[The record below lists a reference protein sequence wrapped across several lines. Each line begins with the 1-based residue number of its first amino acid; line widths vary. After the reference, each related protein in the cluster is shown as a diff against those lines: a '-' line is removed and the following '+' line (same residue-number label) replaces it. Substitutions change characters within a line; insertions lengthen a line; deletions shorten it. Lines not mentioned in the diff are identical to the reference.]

1 MHKLIVSMHK
11 ELLLLLR
18 DKAGLAVLFIMP
30 AALVFVITL
39 LQDAP
44 IRNYQRSK
52 IPLIF
57 LNQDKQKLG
66 NTIEKGLLN
75 SDYFELQSVERGDTL
90 DVSSARDLVARG
102 KFRAAIIVPMHATEN
117 LERLAATLYK
127 TKISPNPESEK
138 ENISIDSSNIR
149 IYFDPAIQKLFKT
162 AVLNALQSNIEKVK
176 SEILLRV
183 FSKEILNDV
192 KSMSGGMVDF
202 QVNDVE
208 LLEEDTDIVKIKSIY
223 ASEAKQAVMPN
234 TVQHNVPAW
243 SMFAMFFIALPLAGS
258 MIKERESGSLK
269 RLLTMPVSLTQILL
283 AKVLVFIFVCL
294 LQFVLMMMIGILI
307 LPMLGTPTLELGN
320 SISGLL
326 LIVIAS
332 AFAASGFGI
341 MVGTMA
347 TSHEQAS
354 TFSAVSIIL
363 AAALG
368 GVMVPVYLMPVF
380 MQQVSQYSPL
390 AWGLNAFLE
399 IFVRGSGLR
408 EILPNSIALI
418 LFGMATLIIAIFVFK
433 FRTQKI

>member
-1 MHKLIVSMHK
+1 M
-11 ELLLLLR
+11 
-18 DKAGLAVLFIMP
+18 
-30 AALVFVITL
+30 T
-39 LQDAP
+39 P
-44 IRNYQRSK
+44 IN
-52 IPLIF
+52 
-57 LNQDKQKLG
+57 
-66 NTIEKGLLN
+66 
-75 SDYFELQSVERGDTL
+75 
-90 DVSSARDLVARG
+90 
-102 KFRAAIIVPMHATEN
+102 N
-117 LERLAATLYK
+117 L
-127 TKISPNPESEK
+127 
-138 ENISIDSSNIR
+138 NIR

-294 LQFVLMMMIGILI
+294 LQFVLMMMIGLLI